1 MAKINNIVFTCAFL
15 HNMLIEFDEWS
26 AADDEYDIITNVV
39 TDVQRQDMDP
49 RIENLRRGPVD
60 QSYIGGLD
68 IQENE
73 VEYETD
79 RKSMIEHYAVCF
91 RLKLNGKAFIQ
102 CGAGPPAPPAPPAP
116 ASFSE

>member
-1 MAKINNIVFTCAFL
+1 MAKIDNIVFTCAFL

-26 AADDEYDIITNVV
+26 AADDEYDIITDVV

-68 IQENE
+68 IQEHE
-73 VEYETD
+73 AEYQTEWFD
-79 RKSMIEHYAVCF
+79 MPF
-91 RLKLNGKAFIQ
+91 AFD
-102 CGAGPPAPPAPPAP
+102 
-116 ASFSE
+116 